1 MQASFQFRFVD
12 QNRRRMFRRELFMQL
27 MSLRLHYQNVL
38 REDSAMQRLFT
49 LFLAVPLLVGPLGIP
64 LHATAP
70 ASTRTATS
78 KRTTTPS
85 DAEIEAAIRTKLA
98 KSKIGKD
105 GFRFRVQRGVV
116 TWDGSTTVMQHK
128 GSATRMARTAGAVQ
142 VINNIQV
149 SATAKAKASSSLKK
163 ASIQPE

>member
-1 MQASFQFRFVD
+1 
-12 QNRRRMFRRELFMQL
+12 
-27 MSLRLHYQNVL
+27 
-38 REDSAMQRLFT
+38 
-49 LFLAVPLLVGPLGIP
+49 
-64 LHATAP
+64 
-70 ASTRTATS
+70 
-78 KRTTTPS
+78 
-85 DAEIEAAIRTKLA
+85 
-98 KSKIGKD
+98 
-105 GFRFRVQRGVV
+105 VQRGVV